1 MNNLLESTLPL
12 HFITRETRTRSE
24 IHERV
29 VYIECKVALNKKFV
43 ERRDGSFYVTGSRV
57 PLAQLAIEFQ
67 HGESAEAIHSHYPTL
82 SLEQVYGAI
91 TFYLGSREDVERDIV
106 ERECEEDAYTAAHP
120 TPPEVRMTF
129 ERMRQQTVSRRS

>member
-91 TFYLGSREDVERDIV
+91 AFCLGNREEVKEDLI
-106 ERECEEDAYTAAHP
+106 ERERIEDEFSKANPAPQELREKIDRA
-120 TPPEVRMTF
+120 R
-129 ERMRQQTVSRRS
+129 RQVPARPN